1 ALGGIFLVRYS
12 IEQGLIGPGARIMLG
27 ALLAAALIAAGEWQR
42 RTERQLAFPG
52 VQSANI
58 PSVLTAAGTTVAYAT
73 IYAAYALYGFFPPA
87 AAFILLGVVALA
99 TLAAAL
105 LHGPALGG
113 LGIIGA
119 YLAPMLV
126 ASEKPDYWS
135 LYVYL
140 VVVNAAAFALA
151 RVRLC
156 YWLAVAALVLGAL
169 WSWPGT
175 DPIYFSFVA
184 AVGAHVFY
192 VVASFTL
199 AAIFLVANL
208 LYGPTAAPGAMDR
221 LSNVALSIYLLAATI
236 LVFASRHHPVALL
249 FIVLTA
255 ATVAIAWRPAA
266 ATAAVPVAAI
276 LATVVM
282 AHWAV
287 HEKLDALIAP
297 PGVTAPAIPGPEH
310 FDYGSHFAIAAFW
323 AALFGIAGFLAPGR
337 AARALVPMLWS
348 AVAVFAPLAMLIA
361 LYHRI
366 AALDR
371 SLPFAGLALL
381 LSAIYGAATE
391 ALVQREKRPGLMA
404 GSAVFATGSLAALAL
419 ALTFAL
425 EKGWLTIALALIAPG
440 AAWV

>member
-1 ALGGIFLVRYS
+1 
-12 IEQGLIGPGARIMLG
+12 
-27 ALLAAALIAAGEWQR
+27 
-42 RTERQLAFPG
+42 
-52 VQSANI
+52 
-58 PSVLTAAGTTVAYAT
+58 
-73 IYAAYALYGFFPPA
+73 
-87 AAFILLGVVALA
+87 VVALA

-151 RVRLC
+151 RVRLW

-236 LVFASRHHPVALL
+236 LVLASRHDPVALVP

-255 ATVAIAWRPAA
+255 ATVAIAWRTAA

-323 AALFGIAGFLAPGR
+323 AALFGIAGFLAQGR

-361 LYHRI
+361 LYYRI

-391 ALVQREKRPGLMA
+391 ALVQREKRPGWPAARYSRLDRWPRSLSRSPLPLKKA
-404 GSAVFATGSLAALAL
+404 GSPLRLRSSRPAPLGLPVNARSHCCAGSLLPSPPSWWRVSLTNRALLATRSGQRWSSIGCSMVTAFRQPHSGWAAGCCESAQMICPRAL
-419 ALTFAL
+419 STSLPSCFRYC
-425 EKGWLTIALALIAPG
+425 W
-440 AAWV
+440 

>member
-140 VVVNAAAFALA
+140 VVVNAAAFAA
-151 RVRLC
+151 R
-156 YWLAVAALVLGAL
+156 Y
-169 WSWPGT
+169 
-175 DPIYFSFVA
+175 
-184 AVGAHVFY
+184 
-192 VVASFTL
+192 
-199 AAIFLVANL
+199 
-208 LYGPTAAPGAMDR
+208 
-221 LSNVALSIYLLAATI
+221 
-236 LVFASRHHPVALL
+236 SR
-249 FIVLTA
+249 
-255 ATVAIAWRPAA
+255 
-266 ATAAVPVAAI
+266 
-276 LATVVM
+276 
-282 AHWAV
+282 
-287 HEKLDALIAP
+287 
-297 PGVTAPAIPGPEH
+297 
-310 FDYGSHFAIAAFW
+310 
-323 AALFGIAGFLAPGR
+323 
-337 AARALVPMLWS
+337 
-348 AVAVFAPLAMLIA
+348 
-361 LYHRI
+361 
-366 AALDR
+366 LDR
-371 SLPFAGLALL
+371 WPRSLSRSPLPL
-381 LSAIYGAATE
+381 
-391 ALVQREKRPGLMA
+391 KKA
-404 GSAVFATGSLAALAL
+404 GSPLRLRSSR
-419 ALTFAL
+419 
-425 EKGWLTIALALIAPG
+425 P
-440 AAWV
+440 